1 MKSKVYAVL
10 GTFFITAGALYINFG
25 LGLMVLGAVF
35 ILKSYLEF
43 DERGDGN
50 QET

>member
-1 MKSKVYAVL
+1 MKSKIYALL
-10 GTFFITAGALYINFG
+10 GIFFITFGATYINFG

-35 ILKSYLEF
+35 MLESYLKF
-43 DERGDGN
+43 DKENNGD